1 MPRRR
6 PGTYL
11 PLEFSIL
18 EAGLRLQGADGSFY
32 GFLLARELQDDR
44 GGGSLTAHGTL
55 YKALARLSELGLLT
69 TSWEDPESAEAE
81 GRPRRRLYR
90 VTAEGERVLA
100 GRPVPSAVPQ
110 LGGQVRP
117 A

>member
-11 PLEFSIL
+11 PLEFAIL
-18 EAGLRLQGADGSFY
+18 EAGLRLQGADGQFY

-44 GGGSLTAHGTL
+44 GGGPLTAHGTL
-55 YKALARLSELGLLT
+55 YKALARLSELGLVT
-69 TSWEDPESAEAE
+69 ASWEDPERAEAE
-81 GRPRRRLYR
+81 GRPRRRLYQ
-90 VTAEGERVLA
+90 VTAEGEQVLA
-100 GRPVPSAVPQ
+100 ARPSPSPVQQ
-110 LGGQVRP
+110 LSTQVRP